1 MAMLTSRQM
10 TVSKTLCFCYVHHLL
25 LLRWGEL
32 RVQGAVAFFKVL
44 GIKNIIYLKTRYMYV
59 CG

>member
-32 RVQGAVAFFKVL
+32 RVQGTDARDRGFWF
-44 GIKNIIYLKTRYMYV
+44 GRG
-59 CG
+59 CGR